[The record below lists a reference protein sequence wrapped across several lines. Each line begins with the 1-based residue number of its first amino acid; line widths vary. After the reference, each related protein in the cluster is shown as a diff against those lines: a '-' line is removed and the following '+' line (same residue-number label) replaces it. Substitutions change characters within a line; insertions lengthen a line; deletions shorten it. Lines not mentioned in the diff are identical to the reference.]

1 MKDAM
6 GNRTSAFRNGP
17 RTLAI
22 DVGGTGLKASV
33 LDRAG
38 KMLVDRVRV
47 ATPYPCPPKVLLRTL
62 VALVA
67 PLLGFDR
74 ISVGFPG
81 VVRDGRTLTA
91 PHFGDRPWRNFP
103 LAAILS
109 KRFGK
114 PVRLL
119 NDAEVQGFGIVKG
132 RGLEVVLT
140 LGTGAGTAVFRD
152 GLLMPH
158 LELAQH
164 PIHDNQTYNDYIG
177 SKALRREGAKKWSH
191 RVRKTIKILN
201 SLLHYDVLY
210 LGGGN
215 GDKVIDPPGDVRIAS
230 NRAGITGGFRL
241 WDADVERS
249 FFMGVATAAGSCG
262 RAPRPS
268 DRNNKRRR
276 AALRPAERD

>member
-1 MKDAM
+1 MKDAL
-6 GNRTSAFRNGP
+6 GNRTLAFRNGP

-47 ATPYPCPPKVLLRTL
+47 ATPYPCPPKVLLPTL

-103 LAAILS
+103 LAATLS
-109 KRFGK
+109 RRFGK

-132 RGLEVVLT
+132 RGLEIVLT

-158 LELAQH
+158 LELTQH

-177 SKALRREGAKKWSH
+177 SKALRREGAKKSSH
-191 RVRKTIKILN
+191 H
-201 SLLHYDVLY
+201 HYDVLY

-215 GDKVIDPPGDVRIAS
+215 GDKVINPPEDVRIAS
-230 NRAGITGGFRL
+230 NHAGITGGIRH

-262 RAPRPS
+262 RAPRPN

>member
-6 GNRTSAFRNGP
+6 GNRTSTFRNGP

-38 KMLVDRVRV
+38 QMLVDRVRV

-67 PLLGFDR
+67 PLLGFDQ

-103 LAAILS
+103 LVATLS

-132 RGLEVVLT
+132 RGLEVV
-140 LGTGAGTAVFRD
+140 
-152 GLLMPH
+152 
-158 LELAQH
+158 
-164 PIHDNQTYNDYIG
+164 PI
-177 SKALRREGAKKWSH
+177 L
-191 RVRKTIKILN
+191 
-201 SLLHYDVLY
+201 
-210 LGGGN
+210 GN
-215 GDKVIDPPGDVRIAS
+215 GDKVINPPGDVRIAS
-230 NRAGITGGFRL
+230 NHAGIAGGIRL
-241 WDADVERS
+241 WDAEVERY
-249 FFMGVATAAGSCG
+249 FFMGVAAAAGSCG

-268 DRNNKRRR
+268 DRNNKKMARGVATGRR
-276 AALRPAERD
+276 D

>member
-1 MKDAM
+1 M

-38 KMLVDRVRV
+38 RMLVKRSRV
-47 ATPYPCPPKVLLRTL
+47 ATPYPCSPTILLK
-62 VALVA
+62 ALADLAA
-67 PLLGFDR
+67 PLPSFDR

-91 PHFGDRPWRNFP
+91 PHFGDRPWRSLP
-103 LAAILS
+103 LAATLS

-140 LGTGAGTAVFRD
+140 LGTGAGTGYSA
-152 GLLMPH
+152 M
-158 LELAQH
+158 A
-164 PIHDNQTYNDYIG
+164 
-177 SKALRREGAKKWSH
+177 
-191 RVRKTIKILN
+191 
-201 SLLHYDVLY
+201 
-210 LGGGN
+210 
-215 GDKVIDPPGDVRIAS
+215 
-230 NRAGITGGFRL
+230 
-241 WDADVERS
+241 
-249 FFMGVATAAGSCG
+249 C
-262 RAPRPS
+262 
-268 DRNNKRRR
+268 
-276 AALRPAERD
+276 

>member
-1 MKDAM
+1 MRHATGD
-6 GNRTSAFRNGP
+6 RSSAFRNGP

-33 LDRAG
+33 LDRTG
-38 KMLVDRVRV
+38 KMLVDRVCV

-62 VALVA
+62 GTLIA
-67 PLLGFDR
+67 PLPAFDR

-91 PHFGDRPWRNFP
+91 PHFGDRPWHDFP
-103 LAAILS
+103 LAAALS
-109 KRFGK
+109 KRLGK

-152 GLLMPH
+152 GVLTPH

-191 RVRKTIKILN
+191 RVRKTIKILK
-201 SLLHYDVLY
+201 SLIHYDVLY

-215 GDKVIDPPGDVRIAS
+215 GNKVTGLASDVRIAS
-230 NRAGITGGFRL
+230 NQAGITGGIRL
-241 WDADVERS
+241 WDVDVEQS
-249 FFMGVATAAGSCG
+249 LFHASGTDA
-262 RAPRPS
+262 RASRP
-268 DRNNKRRR
+268 DAKTKH
-276 AALRPAERD
+276 EK

>member
-1 MKDAM
+1 MKNTIADRAP
-6 GNRTSAFRNGP
+6 AFSNGP

-33 LDRAG
+33 LDQAG
-38 KMLVDRVRV
+38 KMLVDRTRV
-47 ATPYPCPPKVLLRTL
+47 ATPYPCPPKVLIGTL
-62 VALVA
+62 AALVA
-67 PLLGFDR
+67 PLPVFDR

-91 PHFGDRPWRNFP
+91 PHFGDRLWRDFP
-103 LAAILS
+103 LAAALS
-109 KRFGK
+109 KRLGK

-119 NDAEVQGFGIVKG
+119 NDAEIQGFGIIKR
-132 RGLEVVLT
+132 RGLELVLT

-152 GLLMPH
+152 GVLMPH

-164 PIHDNQTYNDYIG
+164 PIHDNLTYNDYIG
-177 SKALRREGAKKWSH
+177 DKALRRDGAKKWSH

-215 GDKVIDPPGDVRIAS
+215 GDKVINPPRDVRIES
-230 NRAGITGGFRL
+230 NHAGITGGIRL
-241 WDADVERS
+241 WDADVERLL
-249 FFMGVATAAGSCG
+249 FGGVASALLAHAKIKHRKSKTEAPFEAAGG
-262 RAPRPS
+262 GLP
-268 DRNNKRRR
+268 
-276 AALRPAERD
+276 